1 MYRLSFDLV
10 CRWCAAARWM
20 FPCLGINSQTADRR
34 YLVVS
39 EPPSSAEELSRDASN
54 DNLHQAASQHPDPPP
69 CTSPASSAPAAL
81 EHRTLSPQGRLVHSR
96 LAQLSSRSATSSSDH
111 SRASSPSVKVEPI
124 VPGKW
129 THISARVAV
138 RPLTKEEADSLLS
151 KNKKKKRHSRKGSTI
166 D

>member
-1 MYRLSFDLV
+1 
-10 CRWCAAARWM
+10 M

-54 DNLHQAASQHPDPPP
+54 DNLHQASQQPGPPS
-69 CTSPASSAPAAL
+69 CVSPASSAPAAL

-129 THISARVAV
+129 THISGQVSV
-138 RPLTKEEADSLLS
+138 RPLTPSETESVLDRQRQ
-151 KNKKKKRHSRKGSTI
+151 KNRRLYHI
-166 D
+166 EI

>member
-1 MYRLSFDLV
+1 
-10 CRWCAAARWM
+10 M

-54 DNLHQAASQHPDPPP
+54 DNLHQASQQPGPPS
-69 CTSPASSAPAAL
+69 CVSPASSAPAAL

-138 RPLTKEEADSLLS
+138 RPLTKEETDSLLS

-166 D
+166 A